1 MPNIPT
7 TESLVGGQSYSTW
20 AFPVVLAGRQWQ
32 LKQVGVILGTFH
44 GHTDIWYLD
53 LCHSSKQ
60 ALTPHRHRQPRAAG
74 PIHFKILGLIFW
86 FRCRHPRPGGCCS
99 FYIQNKNDLMDWNN
113 FIIVW
118 YKLPWTCSG
127 TGLTAVLSAAWM
139 HADSD
144 TFLCLKLSR
153 LVSQWFLKSSWTILI
168 ILGSSPSH

>member
-118 YKLPWTCSG
+118 YKLC
-127 TGLTAVLSAAWM
+127 LELVQEQAWLQ
-139 HADSD
+139 
-144 TFLCLKLSR
+144 FLVQHECMPIQTHSF
-153 LVSQWFLKSSWTILI
+153 VWNWV
-168 ILGSSPSH
+168 G